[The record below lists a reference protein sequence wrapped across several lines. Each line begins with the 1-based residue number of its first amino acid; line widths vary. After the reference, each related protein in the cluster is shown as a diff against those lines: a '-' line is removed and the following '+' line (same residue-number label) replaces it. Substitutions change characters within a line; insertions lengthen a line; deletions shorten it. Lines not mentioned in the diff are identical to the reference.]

1 MGYLEFGYY
10 LGHPPR
16 RIEIRVIRNLFNLI
30 CYFKN
35 ELLDK
40 YVLLILMNHI
50 SCYICR
56 EMESH
61 QKPDIRN
68 LELEEI
74 SEFFLQRGEKKF
86 RAKQVYEWLWAKG
99 VTHFEEMTNLSK
111 PLRTV
116 LARNFSIHPVRINNV
131 QLSKDGTIKSGFLLY
146 DDNVVEGV
154 LIPTKARAT
163 ACISSQ
169 VGCSLACSFCA
180 TGKLKF
186 RRNLEI
192 GEIFDQV
199 TIIRKQANEQLN
211 RQLTNIVLM
220 GMGEPLLNY
229 ANVLKAM
236 NRVSSLE
243 GLGMSPQR
251 ITLST
256 AGISKMIE
264 KLGDEKVKYN
274 LALSLHATNDKKR
287 EKIIPGN
294 RTNSLDSL
302 SKALDYYYSKTKNRV
317 TFEYLLLRDFN
328 DTLQDAKE
336 LAEFCKVV
344 PCKINLI
351 EYNPAGN
358 DLFHPS
364 TTEKTNDFAEFLKG
378 KNLIV
383 NIRKSRGKDIDAAC
397 GQLAGQKLIW

>member
-1 MGYLEFGYY
+1 MLFQE
-10 LGHPPR
+10 
-16 RIEIRVIRNLFNLI
+16 RITR
-30 CYFKN
+30 Y
-35 ELLDK
+35 K

-56 EMESH
+56 EMENH

-99 VTHFEEMTNLSK
+99 VTRFEEMTNLSK

-116 LARNFSIHPVRINNV
+116 LARNFSIHPVRINNI
-131 QLSKDGTIKSGFLLY
+131 QLSKDGTVKSGFLLY

-229 ANVLKAM
+229 TNVLKAM
-236 NRVSSLE
+236 NRVTSLE

-256 AGISKMIE
+256 VGISKMIR
-264 KLGDEKVKYN
+264 KLGDDEVKFN

-287 EKIIPGN
+287 EKIVPGN

-336 LAEFCKVV
+336 LAEFCKVI

-364 TTEKTNDFAEFLKG
+364 TPEKTNDFAEFLKG

-397 GQLAGQKLIW
+397 GQLAGQKLVW

>member
-1 MGYLEFGYY
+1 ME
-10 LGHPPR
+10 
-16 RIEIRVIRNLFNLI
+16 NL
-30 CYFKN
+30 
-35 ELLDK
+35 
-40 YVLLILMNHI
+40 
-50 SCYICR
+50 S
-56 EMESH
+56 
-61 QKPDIRN
+61 KPDIRN

-74 SEFFLQRGEKKF
+74 SEFFLQSGEKQF

-99 VTHFEEMTNLSK
+99 VTRFEEMSNLSK
-111 PLRTV
+111 SLRIV
-116 LARNFSIHPVRINNV
+116 LARHFSIYPVRINNV
-131 QLSKDGTIKSGFLLY
+131 QLSKDRAIKTGFLLY

-186 RRNLEI
+186 RRNLAI

-229 ANVLKAM
+229 TNVLKAM
-236 NRVSSLE
+236 NRVTSIE

-256 AGISKMIE
+256 VGISKMIR
-264 KLGDEKVKYN
+264 KLGDDEVKFN
-274 LALSLHATNDKKR
+274 LALSLHTTNDKKR

-302 SKALDYYYSKTKNRV
+302 SEALDYYYSKTKNRV

-328 DTLQDAKE
+328 DTIQDAKE

-364 TTEKTNDFAEFLKG
+364 TPEKTNDFAEFLKG
-378 KNLIV
+378 RNLIV
-383 NIRKSRGKDIDAAC
+383 NIRKSRGRDIDAAC
-397 GQLAGQKLIW
+397 GQLAGRRGRMKTKDETE

>member
-1 MGYLEFGYY
+1 
-10 LGHPPR
+10 
-16 RIEIRVIRNLFNLI
+16 
-30 CYFKN
+30 
-35 ELLDK
+35 
-40 YVLLILMNHI
+40 MNHI

-111 PLRTV
+111 PLRTL
-116 LARNFSIHPVRINNV
+116 LARNFSIQPVRINNV

-236 NRVSSLE
+236 NRVTSLE

-256 AGISKMIE
+256 VGISKMIR
-264 KLGDEKVKYN
+264 KLGDDMVKFN

-302 SKALDYYYSKTKNRV
+302 SEALDYYYSKTKNRV

-336 LAEFCKVV
+336 LAEFCKVI

-364 TTEKTNDFAEFLKG
+364 TPEKTNDFAEFLKG

-397 GQLAGQKLIW
+397 GQLAGRERKDEGKI

>member
-336 LAEFCKVV
+336 LAEFCKVI

>member
-99 VTHFEEMTNLSK
+99 VTRFEEMSNLSK
-111 PLRTV
+111 SLRTV
-116 LARNFSIHPVRINNV
+116 LARHFSINPVRINNV
-131 QLSKDGTIKSGFLLY
+131 QLSKDGAIKSGFLLY

-256 AGISKMIE
+256 VGISKMIK

-336 LAEFCKVV
+336 LAEFCKVI

>member
-1 MGYLEFGYY
+1 MLFQE
-10 LGHPPR
+10 
-16 RIEIRVIRNLFNLI
+16 RINR
-30 CYFKN
+30 Y
-35 ELLDK
+35 K
-40 YVLLILMNHI
+40 YVLHILMNHI

-56 EMESH
+56 EMENLS
-61 QKPDIRN
+61 KPDIRN

-86 RAKQVYEWLWAKG
+86 RAKQVYGWLWAKG
-99 VTHFEEMTNLSK
+99 VTRFEEMTNLSK

-116 LARNFSIHPVRINNV
+116 LARNFSIHQVRINNV
-131 QLSKDGTIKSGFLLY
+131 QLSKDGTIKSEFLLY

-199 TIIRKQANEQLN
+199 TIIRRQANEQLN

-229 ANVLKAM
+229 TNVLKAM
-236 NRVSSLE
+236 NRVTSLE

-256 AGISKMIE
+256 VGISTMIK
-264 KLGDEKVKYN
+264 KLGDEKVKFN
-274 LALSLHATNDKKR
+274 LALSLHATDDKKR

-294 RTNSLDSL
+294 RTNSPDSL

-317 TFEYLLLRDFN
+317 TFEYLLLRNFN

-336 LAEFCKVV
+336 LAEFCKVI

-364 TTEKTNDFAEFLKG
+364 TPEKTNDFAEFLKG

-397 GQLAGQKLIW
+397 GQLAGRKDGQ